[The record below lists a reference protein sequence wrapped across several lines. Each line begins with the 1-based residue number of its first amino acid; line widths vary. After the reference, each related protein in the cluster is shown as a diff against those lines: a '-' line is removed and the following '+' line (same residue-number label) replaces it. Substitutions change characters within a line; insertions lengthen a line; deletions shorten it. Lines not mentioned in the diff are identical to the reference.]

1 MEKKLFLLKI
11 QIFDVNELVECN
23 LFVQLQHLGYFFDTS
38 ITPFFFFFTPHYL
51 DFSHL
56 TVDWLWVIL
65 DPKICWGCVK
75 NLKFRTKRK
84 KV

>member
-56 TVDWLWVIL
+56 TVDWLWVFTSRL
-65 DPKICWGCVK
+65 FNGDSRSQ
-75 NLKFRTKRK
+75 NLLGMC
-84 KV
+84 

>member
-38 ITPFFFFFTPHYL
+38 ITPFFFFHSTLLGFQSLNCGLVMGVY
-51 DFSHL
+51 
-56 TVDWLWVIL
+56 
-65 DPKICWGCVK
+65 
-75 NLKFRTKRK
+75 
-84 KV
+84 

>member
-38 ITPFFFFFTPHYL
+38 ITPFFFFFNSTLLRFQSLNCGLVMGVY
-51 DFSHL
+51 
-56 TVDWLWVIL
+56 
-65 DPKICWGCVK
+65 
-75 NLKFRTKRK
+75 
-84 KV
+84 